1 MHVPWLELARSP
13 KRYLDVN
20 TIPKGFKVLDPS
32 KMTVSMIYQ
41 LWSHWS
47 HRAKRELPIL
57 IFKRGRR
64 QDLGTDTWKEPSRVV
79 QKRKVDDYV
88 DVDLDDVDVDSDD
101 VDVDSDDVDVD
112 SDDVDVDS
120 DNVDA
125 DSDDVDVDSD
135 DVDVDSDNVDVDS
148 DDVDVD
154 SDDQASDDEPDGA
167 NKGEGTS
174 NSPVQPPPSKRPR
187 LSEQLAVH
195 DGQSPAANTSSRLE
209 FLRSLSQD
217 PFYAALLD
225 GVLALPAS
233 VNIFHFLQTYLSN
246 CSYI

>member
-13 KRYLDVN
+13 KRYLDVD

-88 DVDLDDVDVDSDD
+88 DVDSDDVDVDSDD

-112 SDDVDVDS
+112 SDDVDVDF
-120 DNVDA
+120 
-125 DSDDVDVDSD
+125 D
-135 DVDVDSDNVDVDS
+135 DVDVDSDN
-148 DDVDVD
+148 VDVD

-174 NSPVQPPPSKRPR
+174 NSPVRPPPSKRPR
-187 LSEQLAVH
+187 LSEQLAIH

-225 GVLALPAS
+225 GVLALPAL